1 MVNKLENLLANYWS
15 MVYSAKLEL
24 QSEEQLVEE
33 VPEVVQKVVPEV
45 VPEVAQGHLVLIE
58 HLILRSWKVLLF
70 VQLEVLRPFLLKYL
84 KNLFDFVFLFWKIL
98 KQVDLEIWKLLL
110 ENLRVLKLMEVFL
123 VLF

>member
-1 MVNKLENLLANYWS
+1 M
-15 MVYSAKLEL
+15 
-24 QSEEQLVEE
+24 EE
-33 VPEVVQKVVPEV
+33 VPEVVRKVVPEV

-70 VQLEVLRPFLLKYL
+70 VQLEVLRPFLSKYL

-110 ENLRVLKLMEVFL
+110 ENLRVSMLMEVFL